1 MVINMGSIIMVAS
14 GKDGIGKS
22 TVSVF
27 IGAALASKGHSTLVI
42 ELDSG
47 YRSIDIIAAAT
58 TSTVF
63 NVHDV
68 LSEKCDVNQAIVE
81 SSITRGLFVMS
92 APFIPAIMPI
102 GRFSNILKNLAQ
114 QFEFVIIDT
123 APNNQAIIAAAELAT
138 SAIVVVR
145 PDPSSIRDAHN
156 VADKLFDLRV
166 SDVRMVINHLIPERI
181 IKGIIPNL
189 DYVIDV
195 VGLRILGV
203 VPELDEIA
211 IAAAGISQLNPQGL
225 GAAVFS
231 NIAERILGREVP
243 LIVR

>member
-1 MVINMGSIIMVAS
+1 MGSIIMVAS
-14 GKDGIGKS
+14 GKDGVGKS
-22 TVSVF
+22 TVAVF
-27 IGAALASKGHSTLVI
+27 AGAALARKGHSTLVI

-47 YRSIDIIAAAT
+47 YRSIDIIGAAT

-63 NVHDV
+63 NIHDV
-68 LSEKCDVNQAIVE
+68 LSEKCDVHQAIVE
-81 SSITRGLFVMS
+81 SSITRGLRIMS

-102 GRFSNILKNLAQ
+102 GRFSNILSGLAN

-123 APNNQAIIAAAELAT
+123 APNSQAIIAAAELAN
-138 SAIVVVR
+138 SAIVVVP
-145 PDPSSIRDAHN
+145 PDPSSIRDAHD

-166 SDVRMVINHLIPERI
+166 SDIRMVINRLIPERI
-181 IKGIIPNL
+181 IRGIIPNL
-189 DYVIDV
+189 DYVIDT
-195 VGLRILGV
+195 VGLQVLGV

-211 IAAAGISQLNPQGL
+211 LAAAGISQLDPTGL
-225 GAAVFS
+225 GSAVFS